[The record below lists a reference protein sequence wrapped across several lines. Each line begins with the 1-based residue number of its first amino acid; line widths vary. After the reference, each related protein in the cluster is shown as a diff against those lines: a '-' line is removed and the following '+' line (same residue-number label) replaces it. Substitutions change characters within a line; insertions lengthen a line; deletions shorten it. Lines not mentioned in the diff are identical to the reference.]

1 MRKVYCMS
9 IPPDFNLHYFWS
21 GPTVRPPYHF
31 EYTITIGPGPQG
43 EVSYIPDYPNHNPPR
58 WQEPFPVPQAAL
70 EKLYAM
76 MLAKNAFRPA
86 WQQRSP
92 HTVGGEQV
100 WMDASAGQQRASI
113 PAGLAANDSAQ
124 AQPLYD
130 AIRALAPQAVWDKL
144 EAMRQKYIA
153 AHLA

>member
-1 MRKVYCMS
+1 MS

-21 GPTVRPPYHF
+21 GPTVRQPYHF

-130 AIRALAPQAVWDKL
+130 AIRTLTPQAVWYKL